1 MLERTLSK
9 LPQKLKRRKCMT
21 DTEIIETI
29 MYAIKEID
37 NGMEESGL
45 KTLEDLVETI
55 QG

>member
-1 MLERTLSK
+1 
-9 LPQKLKRRKCMT
+9 MT
-21 DTEIIETI
+21 DTEIEGINVMLTEISETI

>member
-1 MLERTLSK
+1 MMCDSERN
-9 LPQKLKRRKCMT
+9 
-21 DTEIIETI
+21 EIMETI

-45 KTLEDLVETI
+45 QPLEDLVETI

>member
-1 MLERTLSK
+1 MSDSERK
-9 LPQKLKRRKCMT
+9 
-21 DTEIIETI
+21 EVIETI